1 MNELGKN
8 IIISL
13 LLGGLW
19 AVIVETIL
27 STLLYPGNLTSIIFY
42 PLLFTG
48 FIFISTFYFDIDIKL
63 LRILLTGLA
72 SGLGYYFF
80 SAYFPLLSIL
90 FIAFILAVGL
100 TAQNGSKA
108 DFLTMLL
115 KGSVCIPIGIFIT
128 DLLIQFSGILIK
140 QQILSW
146 LILGAVINICFM
158 ITIIPISKLLQ
169 NKSEKTGDPIYRKD
183 EIGDFRSETR
193 DIIKDLN
200 SIHTN

>member
-8 IIISL
+8 VVISL

-19 AVIVETIL
+19 ALLVETIL
-27 STLLYPGNLTSIIFY
+27 STLLYPVNLTSIIYY

-63 LRILLTGLA
+63 FRILLTGFA

-90 FIAFILAVGL
+90 FIAFILALGL
-100 TAQNGSKA
+100 TAQHGSKA
-108 DFLTMLL
+108 DLLTIFL
-115 KGSVCIPIGIFIT
+115 KGSVCIPLGIFIT
-128 DLLIQFSGILIK
+128 DLFIQFSGILIK
-140 QQILSW
+140 PQILSW

-158 ITIIPISKLLQ
+158 ITIIPISRLLQ

-183 EIGDFRSETR
+183 DIDDFRSQTR